1 MLKRIGLL
9 VTGMVI
15 GGLLAAGA
23 TVYAAGVI
31 AEKSGYPFFLN
42 GTPVTVDAYL
52 INENN
57 YFKLRDIAALAD
69 FGVTWDPETGS
80 VYIDTTVGYTPEGQA
95 QAEPEVQEPVGVDY
109 SVQANP
115 IIFTGPYTRDAYN
128 ALREAMLYVRSGPV
142 SMTKETKTAM
152 EHAEAA
158 MGSFPYYELESAGN
172 GEYYYV
178 AKKSKA
184 YTEAV
189 ELCQRLLASLEGKSD
204 EEKLYAFACE
214 ISERLEY
221 KVDAWTSPNTL
232 FATPGPHKGNCTS
245 YAHNFKFLCD
255 MAGIPCVFVHSD
267 IHQWNEVFVGDR
279 WYSVDVGGFDV
290 SYTTG
295 TVRPSVLHEQSD
307 MQGKSYRQTDPLL
320 TLMAKELMVP
330 GSTK

>member
-1 MLKRIGLL
+1 MRKIRNMAYLACGVMLGLGL
-9 VTGMVI
+9 ASSRATAETLTVLAERSSNSFFVDGRPVTLDAYII
-15 GGLLAAGA
+15 GGQ
-23 TVYAAGVI
+23 
-31 AEKSGYPFFLN
+31 
-42 GTPVTVDAYL
+42 
-52 INENN
+52 N
-57 YFKLRDIAALAD
+57 YVRLRDVGQVVGFNVFWDGAVQVESGKPYTGEAPTSAPQAD
-69 FGVTWDPETGS
+69 S
-80 VYIDTTVGYTPEGQA
+80 TT
-95 QAEPEVQEPVGVDY
+95 DY
-109 SVQANP
+109 SAQANP

-128 ALREAMLYVRSGPV
+128 ALREAMLYGRSSPV
-142 SMTKETKTAM
+142 SMTRETRTAM
-152 EHAEAA
+152 EHTEAA
-158 MGSFPYYELESAGN
+158 MGSFPFYELESAGH
-172 GEYYYV
+172 GEYSYA

-184 YTEAV
+184 YTEAA
-189 ELCQRLLASLEGKSD
+189 ELCQGLLASLEGKSD

-232 FATPGPHKGNCTS
+232 FATPEPHKGNCTS

-320 TLMAKELMVP
+320 TLVAKELLVP
-330 GSTK
+330 GSTVN